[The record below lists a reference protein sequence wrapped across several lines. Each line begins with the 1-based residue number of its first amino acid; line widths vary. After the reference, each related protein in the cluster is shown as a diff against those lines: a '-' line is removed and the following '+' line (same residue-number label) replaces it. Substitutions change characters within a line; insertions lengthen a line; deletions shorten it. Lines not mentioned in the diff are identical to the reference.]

1 MFDWL
6 HHFPDIIILP
16 LIVFPIVIAQ
26 LVIRWFCHKYFLS
39 GQTTNPLLF
48 DSIGAMT
55 VALSL
60 ILGLAFVEAKTTYKN
75 VQMMISN
82 EASQLNNL
90 DNIITK
96 MNEPEFKEIHK
107 DLIMYTQSLIEDEWP
122 ALTKGSGSERTRRL
136 LNPITKSIYTYRPQS
151 QHDQVIYE
159 KIISLTV
166 DLMQSRQQIIQSA
179 DIKLDRIFWLTI
191 LTTLFIIF
199 VAISFTHY
207 STLNIVMNF
216 FYVALIASLI
226 AFIFIFDEPFKGSS
240 KISFAPI
247 QKVLHY
253 MQVR

>member
-1 MFDWL
+1 
-6 HHFPDIIILP
+6 
-16 LIVFPIVIAQ
+16 
-26 LVIRWFCHKYFLS
+26 
-39 GQTTNPLLF
+39 
-48 DSIGAMT
+48 MT

-96 MNEPEFKEIHK
+96 MGEPAFKDMHK
-107 DLIMYTQSLIEDEWP
+107 DLLIYTQSLIDDEWP

-136 LNPITKSIYTYRPQS
+136 LIPITNAVYTYKPQNL
-151 QHDQVIYE
+151 HDQVVYE
-159 KIISLTV
+159 KIIALTV
-166 DLMQSRQQIIQSA
+166 DLMQSRLQIIQSA

-191 LTTLFIIF
+191 FTTLFIIF

-207 STLNIVMNF
+207 SPLNVVMNF

-240 KISFAPI
+240 KISFMPI
-247 QKVLHY
+247 QKALQY